1 MYNEE
6 LTRFMTELE
15 EHKKEHFDIKNYIGV
30 EERNLKALRD
40 RKTCLSDDR
49 INFYEE
55 KVTQT

>member
-1 MYNEE
+1 
-6 LTRFMTELE
+6 MTELE